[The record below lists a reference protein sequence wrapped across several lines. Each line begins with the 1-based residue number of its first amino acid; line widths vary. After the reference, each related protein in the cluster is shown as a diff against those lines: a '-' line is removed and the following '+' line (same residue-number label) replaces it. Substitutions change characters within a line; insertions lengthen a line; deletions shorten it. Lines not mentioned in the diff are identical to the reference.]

1 MGHIA
6 NLWVSSFSLLD
17 GDRNFVLNI
26 YPYRKGMSGERSGK
40 HNDNKAYQLN
50 SLGFFETVA

>member
-50 SLGFFETVA
+50 